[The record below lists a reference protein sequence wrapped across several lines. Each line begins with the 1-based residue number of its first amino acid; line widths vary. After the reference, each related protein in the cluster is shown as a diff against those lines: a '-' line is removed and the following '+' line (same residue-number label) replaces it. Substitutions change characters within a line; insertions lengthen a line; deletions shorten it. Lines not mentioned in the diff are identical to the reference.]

1 MDVDLVSS
9 AAVAAALIRAKITP
23 TIVRADFTGASFVI
37 RMINE
42 FTNPVFRAPTK
53 ENPVEGHSTGSRRI
67 RQTIGGGPR
76 PPAEILPTR
85 YF

>member
-37 RMINE
+37 RMVNE
-42 FTNPVFRAPTK
+42 LSKLVFRAPTIK
-53 ENPVEGHSTGSRRI
+53 NLSRVT
-67 RQTIGGGPR
+67 RQGR
-76 PPAEILPTR
+76 AEFDR
-85 YF
+85 R